1 MHVLRIEKLTKIY
14 KLAGHTFTALSAL
27 DLSIEQGEV
36 FGFLGPNGAGKTTT
50 IKILVN
56 LIFPT
61 SGKAWIF
68 GDDCSLPEARRR
80 IGFLP
85 EMPMFYDYLTL
96 EELLR
101 FGGETAGLSKALI
114 KTRIDHLLVLL
125 DMERARNLRI
135 RKFSKGMQQR
145 AGLAYALMGDPDVL
159 ILDEPMSGLDPIGRK
174 DFVDLIRKLKAEGK
188 TIFFSSHV
196 LSDIENLCDRVGIL
210 VKGELKKVGNVSE
223 LLRAEDGFLV
233 RVSGLDGGG
242 KEYLEQLGVH
252 VSVDGNALSLRVTRD
267 KVMDVMDIIKARKAS
282 IASIDTMRKSLE
294 DIFMEVVQQNQSSV
308 SPTPSSPHA

>member
-1 MHVLRIEKLTKIY
+1 MPVISIENLTKIY
-14 KLAGHTFTALSAL
+14 KQTRRTFAALSAL

-61 SGKAWIF
+61 SGTALIF
-68 GDDCSLPEARRR
+68 GEDCSLPKARKR

-85 EMPMFYDYLTL
+85 EAPMFYDSLSL
-96 EELLR
+96 EELLW
-101 FGGETAGLSKALI
+101 FGGKTSGLSERLI
-114 KTRIDHLLVLL
+114 KKRIDDMLVLL
-125 DMERARNLRI
+125 DMERARSLRL
-135 RKFSKGMQQR
+135 RKFSKGMLQR

-174 DFVDLIRKLKAEGK
+174 DFVELIKRLKSEGK

-210 VKGELKKVGNVSE
+210 VRGELKKIGRVSDMLNE
-223 LLRAEDGFLV
+223 TSDGFV
-233 RVSGLDGGG
+233 MRVSNLDGIGTEHFE
-242 KEYLEQLGVH
+242 KLGI
-252 VSVDGNALSLRVTRD
+252 SVEGDGAAATFLLPKD
-267 KVMDVMDIIKARKAS
+267 KLIDAMDIIKARHAS
-282 IASIDTMRKSLE
+282 VVCIDTARKSLE
-294 DIFMEVVQQNQSSV
+294 DIFMDVVRASS
-308 SPTPSSPHA
+308 

>member
-1 MHVLRIEKLTKIY
+1 MSVIKIDNLTKIY
-14 KLAGHTFTALSAL
+14 KQARGTFSALSSL
-27 DLSIEQGEV
+27 NLSIEQGEV

-61 SGKAWIF
+61 SGNAWIM
-68 GDDCSLPEARRR
+68 GKPCNDPESRRHIGYLPEAATLYD
-80 IGFLP
+80 FLTFD
-85 EMPMFYDYLTL
+85 EAL
-96 EELLR
+96 EFSGRTMGMDGATIKAKTKELA
-101 FGGETAGLSKALI
+101 E
-114 KTRIDHLLVLL
+114 LL

-174 DFVDLIRKLKAEGK
+174 DFVNLIRRLKSEGK

-210 VKGELKKVGNVSE
+210 VKGELKKLGSVSE
-223 LLRAEDGFLV
+223 LLQESADGFSM
-233 RVSGLDGGG
+233 RIAGLDGAA
-242 KEYLEQLGVH
+242 KDYIEQLGVQVVADGE
-252 VSVDGNALSLRVTRD
+252 VSTCRVQKDRF
-267 KVMDVMDIIKARKAS
+267 MEVMDIIKARKAS
-282 IASIDTMRKSLE
+282 VISVDTVRKSLE
-294 DIFMEVVQQNQSSV
+294 DIFMDVVKQSC
-308 SPTPSSPHA
+308 